1 MQIDA
6 IFCHNLRAFS
16 CSKIEPKSTFV
27 EKKWQ
32 ISGLHLATA
41 TQAFILC
48 TDRTTMACLLV
59 IISEH
64 IQHESVQSQ
73 PAGSSFQ
80 GRKLIE
86 HWSTCEQA
94 CLEFFKIV
102 NHVPKVLSWK
112 RKNIPWTVWTLRCY
126 EDMFPY
132 MQKTCDV
139 AEKAILAKKK
149 IAEKVRKS
157 RQKCVNRENR

>member
-1 MQIDA
+1 MACACDEKTSPYMQNLCNYVLSRNL
-6 IFCHNLRAFS
+6 FCYNLGAFMWR
-16 CSKIEPKSTFV
+16 KIEPKSTFV
-27 EKKWQ
+27 EKKLQ
-32 ISGLHLATA
+32 ISGLHPATA

-80 GRKLIE
+80 GRTLIE

-112 RKNIPWTVWTLRCY
+112 RKNIP
-126 EDMFPY
+126 
-132 MQKTCDV
+132 
-139 AEKAILAKKK
+139 
-149 IAEKVRKS
+149 
-157 RQKCVNRENR
+157 

>member
-1 MQIDA
+1 MTN
-6 IFCHNLRAFS
+6 IFD
-16 CSKIEPKSTFV
+16 
-27 EKKWQ
+27 

-80 GRKLIE
+80 GRTLIE

-94 CLEFFKIV
+94 CLEFFKLV
-102 NHVPKVLSWK
+102 NHGPKVLSWK
-112 RKNIPWTVWTLRCY
+112 RKNIP
-126 EDMFPY
+126 
-132 MQKTCDV
+132 
-139 AEKAILAKKK
+139 
-149 IAEKVRKS
+149 
-157 RQKCVNRENR
+157 